1 MSTIVI
7 EHGGG
12 KTTRWLRERRV
23 RMAVWI
29 ALVEGVLVLVHV
41 VPRWPAFGVALA
53 LLAAYLWVGRSA
65 RSGLVRQVG
74 WTLAVSQALVL
85 LIPVFAFLFW
95 TVAIVAVVI
104 LGAVALFVLFSD
116 RGRV

>member
-1 MSTIVI
+1 MSANVI

-12 KTTRWLRERRV
+12 RPTRWLRERRT
-23 RMAVWI
+23 RLAVWV

-41 VPRWPAFGVALA
+41 VPRWPAFGVAIA
-53 LLAAYLWVGRSA
+53 VVAAYLWVGRTS
-65 RSGLVRQVG
+65 RSPLLRQAG

-85 LIPVFAFLFW
+85 LIPVFALLFW
-95 TVAIVAVVI
+95 TVAVVAVVI
-104 LGAVALFVLFSD
+104 LGAVALFVLFSE